1 MPCVCSTAVDHVM
14 TVTTRG
20 LTEYLLR
27 GNDKWSWKV
36 SGEALTGRVFAES
49 GWYGPKILVW
59 VPRIWLKAP
68 YRVPREGQH
77 GLSLTNLWILAGPRW
92 LLCGNK
98 WGPTAPQGQSETPSK
113 RDLLL
118 VSSASSLTGL
128 FPTKTYE
135 AVMILLF
142 GKQIICCTETLGRL
156 SQVTQLGCG
165 GTRVWIQKVYV
176 PDSSV

>member
-1 MPCVCSTAVDHVM
+1 MWWLWQQGAWLCTFWEEM
-14 TVTTRG
+14 TSGVGKFLERLSQEG
-20 LTEYLLR
+20 YLLR
-27 GNDKWSWKV
+27 VDDMDPKFWSGFLV
-36 SGEALTGRVFAES
+36 SGCRHHTGSPEKDS
-49 GWYGPKILVW
+49 MGC
-59 VPRIWLKAP
+59 
-68 YRVPREGQH
+68 
-77 GLSLTNLWILAGPRW
+77 LTNLWILAGPRW

-98 WGPTAPQGQSETPSK
+98 WGPAAPQGQSETPSK
-113 RDLLL
+113 RDFLL

-135 AVMILLF
+135 AVMFLLF

-165 GTRVWIQKVYV
+165 GASAWIQKVCV